1 VVRRGDEEVTRL
13 PLAYA
18 GTSSRFAASWTP
30 DEGGVYEI
38 EVWAYDPDTGNTGI
52 DRTTV
57 IVSE

>member
-1 VVRRGDEEVTRL
+1 VTRL

-18 GTSSRFAASWTP
+18 GTSSRFAVSWTP